1 MALKKPGDLFT
12 KQTNTSEEY
21 SLPISGS
28 LSNIKEQF
36 NKVEELKKQLEGVTN
51 SIDNSLSEVVDS
63 NLDLIA
69 FKNEYSELLNEFS
82 SKINN
87 IEEDFNNKINELKDS
102 QLDLKTGI
110 EIVETRQSK
119 VNIFT
124 MRKEIKEELS
134 KSGLTDKLH
143 GEIYEQ
149 LISNISDNIKKLEGK
164 VQNIKESYRKIQQKH
179 QILNEGLL
187 NEPPAI
193 DNEDPLTPLDKKF
206 VTLDKF
212 QEHYNLF
219 VNRIQKQLSTLGG
232 GGAVNIR
239 DMDDIDR
246 SSAMVNGKVLE
257 YDSSI
262 GKWKGGDGTGTVTEA
277 FKNIAVSGQSDIV
290 ADASTDTL
298 NIVGGT
304 NVTITTNAT
313 TDTLTIN
320 ASGGGSGTLSNIV
333 EDTTPQLGGNLDV
346 NNKNIVLSDSN
357 SITQNRVVLGHDSD
371 FHIFFAGT
379 DSMIDNNTGDLILRS
394 NVNADVG
401 GNIRLQPKPG
411 ENGIVITHDASVELY
426 ENNIKKIET
435 TTDGARI
442 YGGLQDKDGNL
453 GTSGQVLSST
463 GTELDWITPSNTQL
477 STEEV
482 QDIVGAMFSGNT
494 ETNITATYQD
504 SDGTIDLVA
513 SGSGGSLDTRGT
525 TSAATGSIA
534 QTASADITI
543 PTRGKSFSLLK
554 VAIDAPAWVVLY
566 VDAASRSSDGSRTE
580 GTDPAPGSGVLTE
593 VSTTNSG
600 ASTFLMSPAV
610 LGWNNDSTPAA
621 QVYAKVTN
629 KRSSTGSNAIT
640 VTLTT
645 VSLEA

>member
-87 IEEDFNNKINELKDS
+87 IEEDFDNKINELKDS

-149 LISNISDNIKKLEGK
+149 LISNISDYIKKLEGK

-257 YDSSI
+257 YDSST
-262 GKWKGGDGTGTVTEA
+262 GKWKGGDGSGTVTEA

-298 NIVGGT
+298 NVVGGSNIT
-304 NVTITTNAT
+304 VTTNAT
-313 TDTLTIN
+313 TDTLTI
-320 ASGGGSGTLSNIV
+320 
-333 EDTTPQLGGNLDV
+333 
-346 NNKNIVLSDSN
+346 
-357 SITQNRVVLGHDSD
+357 
-371 FHIFFAGT
+371 
-379 DSMIDNNTGDLILRS
+379 
-394 NVNADVG
+394 
-401 GNIRLQPKPG
+401 
-411 ENGIVITHDASVELY
+411 DAA
-426 ENNIKKIET
+426 N
-435 TTDGARI
+435 D
-442 YGGLQDKDGNL
+442 
-453 GTSGQVLSST
+453 
-463 GTELDWITPSNTQL
+463 NTQL
-477 STEEV
+477 STEQV
-482 QDIVGAMFSGNT
+482 QDIVGGMFSGNT
-494 ETNITATYQD
+494 ETNITAT
-504 SDGTIDLVA
+504 
-513 SGSGGSLDTRGT
+513 
-525 TSAATGSIA
+525 
-534 QTASADITI
+534 
-543 PTRGKSFSLLK
+543 
-554 VAIDAPAWVVLY
+554 
-566 VDAASRSSDGSRTE
+566 
-580 GTDPAPGSGVLTE
+580 
-593 VSTTNSG
+593 
-600 ASTFLMSPAV
+600 
-610 LGWNNDSTPAA
+610 
-621 QVYAKVTN
+621 
-629 KRSSTGSNAIT
+629 
-640 VTLTT
+640 
-645 VSLEA
+645 